1 MRRYFSL
8 LLILFIPLVFNA
20 CKNQEFI
27 KPGDSLLVAFEKAK
41 SLYQDEKWGDAA
53 KAFETVLS
61 IGRGTEIAEEA
72 QYLLAESYFNNGSY
86 LIAASEYE
94 RFTLFHP
101 ESPLREESDYKI
113 ALSYLELSP
122 RYKLDQAYT
131 NRAIENFRVYLSRY
145 PNTLRA
151 DSAGFHIDELRN
163 KLAEK
168 LHNAAD
174 FYMRIDRY
182 NAAAIYF
189 EQVIAQYPESRW
201 AELALVEQMEAYIL
215 YADNSV
221 PERQAERYQKAL
233 DSYSTYLQLFPR
245 GDQRS
250 RAEELYDIAQESLS
264 RVKELNLTTLSST
277 SGELP
282 K

>member
-1 MRRYFSL
+1 MRRYIVLL
-8 LLILFIPLVFNA
+8 LLILTPIVLNS

-41 SLYQDEKWGDAA
+41 SLYEDEKWGDAA

-72 QYLLAESYFNNGSY
+72 QYLLAESYFKNESY
-86 LIAASEYE
+86 LVAASEYE

-101 ESPLREESDYKI
+101 ESPRREEADYKV
-113 ALSYLELSP
+113 ALCYLNLSP
-122 RYKLDQAYT
+122 RFKLDQSYT
-131 NRAIENFRVYLSRY
+131 NRAIENFRVYISRY
-145 PNTLRA
+145 PTTSRA
-151 DSAGFHIDELRN
+151 DSAGFHIDDLRN

-168 LHNAAD
+168 LHYAAD

-189 EQVIAQYPESRW
+189 EQVISQYPESKW

-221 PERQAERYQKAL
+221 PDKQAERYQKAL

-245 GDQRS
+245 GEQRS
-250 RAEELYDIAQESLS
+250 RAEELFDIAQESLN
-264 RVKELNLTTLSST
+264 RVKEQQSTVLTEP
-277 SGELP
+277 SGMTGR
-282 K
+282 